1 VARIAAKKL
10 IIYMVD
16 PSVPADNKKKKKER
30 KEEQVF

>member
-16 PSVPADNKKKKKER
+16 PSVTGRQQKEKKER
-30 KEEQVF
+30 KEKQVF